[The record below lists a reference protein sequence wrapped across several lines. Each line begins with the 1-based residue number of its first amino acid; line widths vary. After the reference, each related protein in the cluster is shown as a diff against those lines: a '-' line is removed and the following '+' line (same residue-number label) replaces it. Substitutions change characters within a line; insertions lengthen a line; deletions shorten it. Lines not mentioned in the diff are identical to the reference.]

1 MEFKWELTNFLHGIA
16 ICTRSSTLD
25 PTILHDNNLQSSL
38 YLLSCELT
46 MMQKGIFDS
55 RILRH
60 DFPIL
65 RRKMNGNKE
74 FVYLDSAS
82 TTQKPS
88 AVIDA
93 ISDYYMNYNSNI
105 HRAVYQVAEE
115 STRAYE
121 QTRQKVAKFINAKS
135 VEEIIFTRNTTESI
149 NLLSY
154 SWGRNNI
161 HEGDEILIT
170 ELEHHSNIVPWQI
183 LAEQTGAKLEYIG
196 IDDFGY
202 LNLEDFFEKI
212 EGGNVKLVSISHMS
226 NVLGTIVPIKT
237 IIRASHKYG
246 IPIIVDGA
254 QSVPHMP
261 VDVQELDCD
270 FLVFSAHKM
279 LGPTGVG
286 VLYGKQQIL
295 ENMAPF
301 MAGGDMIKEVF
312 KHHTRYNDLPY
323 KFEAGTPNIADVVG
337 FGAAIDYLD
346 NIGMNRVREHEI
358 SLTDYALRSLSSID
372 CVTVYGPRKTIDR
385 GGVLSFN
392 IGDIHPHDLATI
404 MNEHGVAIRSGHHCA
419 QVLMERLNVS
429 ATSRASFYV
438 YNTKEDIDT
447 LIYALNDARRLFGL

>member
-1 MEFKWELTNFLHGIA
+1 
-16 ICTRSSTLD
+16 
-25 PTILHDNNLQSSL
+25 
-38 YLLSCELT
+38 
-46 MMQKGIFDS
+46 
-55 RILRH
+55 
-60 DFPIL
+60 
-65 RRKMNGNKE
+65 MNGNKE

-115 STRAYE
+115 STREYE

-183 LAEQTGAKLEYIG
+183 LAEQTGAKLDYIG

-202 LNLEDFFEKI
+202 LKLDDFFEKI
-212 EGGNVKLVSISHMS
+212 EGGKVKLVSISHMS

-237 IIRASHKYG
+237 IIRTSHKYG
-246 IPIIVDGA
+246 VPIIVDGA

-286 VLYGKQQIL
+286 VLYGKKQIL

-358 SLTDYALRSLSSID
+358 QLDRLCLTI
-372 CVTVYGPRKTIDR
+372 TI
-385 GGVLSFN
+385 FY
-392 IGDIHPHDLATI
+392 
-404 MNEHGVAIRSGHHCA
+404 
-419 QVLMERLNVS
+419 RLCNRVWPS
-429 ATSRASFYV
+429 
-438 YNTKEDIDT
+438 ED
-447 LIYALNDARRLFGL
+447 N